1 VLAAG
6 IEGRPGAASGWFLEA
21 GVGGGARL
29 SAGYRWRWFPR
40 WWDLV
45 R

>member
-1 VLAAG
+1 VS
-6 IEGRPGAASGWFLEA
+6 RPGAAWGWFVEA

-29 SAGYRWRWFPR
+29 SAGYRWRWFPN
-40 WWDLV
+40 WWYLV